1 MEYGMKKE
9 KKKINSQVPRK
20 IEIWPVSKLKEHPEN
35 KRLFNSL
42 EDASYERLKSD
53 IKKNGIHDALIVT
66 EKEKSGMRTVLA
78 GYNRFKAAREL
89 GLKRVP
95 VLVKMFNSKEEEKH
109 FIIRDN
115 LHRRQL
121 KPKQIKTLIKELY
134 GKDVIKDNRGGN
146 RGNQFTGGRM
156 PKVQSEPLAKKAAR
170 ELGITEGTAKRH
182 LAEIRNPKGKTAQHK
197 TINISNST
205 KADIAGEIIKSINIA
220 LDKYQI
226 GCIADQKREEMEV
239 KAFGLLVENYL
250 SRLNY
255 DNKHKAIKEAS
266 RIISKFVTRI

>member
-1 MEYGMKKE
+1 MKKE
-9 KKKINSQVPRK
+9 KKEINFQKPQK
-20 IEIWPVSKLKEHPEN
+20 IEFWPVSKLKEHPEN
-35 KRLFNSL
+35 KRLFNPL
-42 EDASYERLKSD
+42 EGADYERLKSD
-53 IKKNGIHDALIVT
+53 IKKNGIHDSLIVT
-66 EKEKSGMRTVLA
+66 EEEKSGIRIVLA

-89 GLKRVP
+89 GLKNVP
-95 VLVKMFNSKEEEKH
+95 VLVKAFESKEDEIH

-121 KPKQIKTLIKELY
+121 KPSHVKSLIKELY
-134 GKDVIKDNRGGN
+134 GKDVIKDKRGGN
-146 RGNQFTGGRM
+146 RGNQFTGGRV

-170 ELGITEGTAKRH
+170 ELGISEGTAKRH
-182 LAEIRNPKGKTAQHK
+182 LAEIRNPQGKTAQHK
-197 TINISNST
+197 TIKSPNYT
-205 KADIAGEIIKSINIA
+205 KSDLAGEIIKSMNNA

-250 SRLNY
+250 SRLNS
-255 DNKHKAIKEAS
+255 DNKNRAIKEAS